1 MDKKER
7 PDASKYYELK
17 TEAVEALLEAQEGKA
32 PEYSKEE
39 LEKYR
44 KKKFQIPN
52 WVKMLFIKAWF
63 CGAVCFFFLWG
74 LGTYV
79 QGLVDML
86 FIVAV
91 ALGMVTDLLVN
102 NSIRFFAEV
111 PGGNDGWM
119 MFPKKNMASFFLN
132 ILYFGLILMCV
143 YTAYNV
149 INYAIIT
156 VTGAVDTIP
165 LGVEPVLFGLMCMG
179 FDMLFIGL
187 KHLLEQIIEDAKLA
201 ADRKLN

>member
-1 MDKKER
+1 MDKKDR

-44 KKKFQIPN
+44 KKKLQIPN

-79 QGLVDML
+79 QALVDML

-102 NSIRFFAEV
+102 NAIRFFAAV

-132 ILYFGLILMCV
+132 IIYFGLILMCV

-179 FDMLFIGL
+179 FDMLFISL
-187 KHLLEQIIEDAKLA
+187 KHLLERIIENAKLA
-201 ADRKLN
+201 AERKLG

>member
-1 MDKKER
+1 MDKKDR

-32 PEYSKEE
+32 PEYSREE

-44 KKKFQIPN
+44 KKKLQIPN

-86 FIVAV
+86 FILAV

-102 NSIRFFAEV
+102 NSIRFFAAV
-111 PGGNDGWM
+111 PGGNDEWM

-132 ILYFGLILMCV
+132 IIYFGLILMCV

-165 LGVEPVLFGLMCMG
+165 LGVEPILFGLMCMG
-179 FDMLFIGL
+179 FDVLFIGM
-187 KHLLEQIIEDAKLA
+187 KHLFERIIEDAKLA
-201 ADRKLN
+201 AERKLG

>member
-201 ADRKLN
+201 AERKLD

>member
-1 MDKKER
+1 MDKKDR

-44 KKKFQIPN
+44 KKKFQVPN

-79 QGLVDML
+79 QALVDML

-149 INYAIIT
+149 INYVIIT

-187 KHLLEQIIEDAKLA
+187 KHLLERIIEDAKLA

>member
-32 PEYSKEE
+32 PEYPKEE

>member
-1 MDKKER
+1 MDKKDR

-63 CGAVCFFFLWG
+63 YGAVCFFFLWG
-74 LGTYV
+74 LGTYIY
-79 QGLVDML
+79 GLVDML
-86 FIVAV
+86 FILTV
-91 ALGMVTDLLVN
+91 ALGIVTDLLVN
-102 NSIRFFAEV
+102 NSIRFFEAV

-132 ILYFGLILMCV
+132 IVYFGLILMCV
-143 YTAYNV
+143 YTAYNI
-149 INYAIIT
+149 INYVIIT

-187 KHLLEQIIEDAKLA
+187 KHLVVQIFEDAKLA
-201 ADRKLN
+201 AGRKLN